1 MLLHNCKREIAKLNS
16 NNVIIFFPNFKNLPM
31 QLQSEGYCVDLK
43 KKKNKLLAIKTLI
56 RKTHT
61 NKHNKSLLQN

>member
-43 KKKNKLLAIKTLI
+43 KKKQTVSYKNFNQKNSYKLFFFKF
-56 RKTHT
+56 
-61 NKHNKSLLQN
+61 